1 MLEKS
6 VHVLSLKEK
15 KPNYVV
21 QYIVVDFFKITKY
34 WHPISVKLDR
44 RRLIEVVKEDVQ
56 MVAVAGGRWQEMS
69 CGDPLREQLKEDD
82 DDSDTHC

>member
-6 VHVLSLKEK
+6 VHALSLKEK

-34 WHPISVKLDR
+34 WHPISVELDR
-44 RRLIEVVKEDVQ
+44 RRLIEAVKEDVQ
-56 MVAVAGGRWQEMS
+56 MVAVAGGR
-69 CGDPLREQLKEDD
+69 R
-82 DDSDTHC
+82 